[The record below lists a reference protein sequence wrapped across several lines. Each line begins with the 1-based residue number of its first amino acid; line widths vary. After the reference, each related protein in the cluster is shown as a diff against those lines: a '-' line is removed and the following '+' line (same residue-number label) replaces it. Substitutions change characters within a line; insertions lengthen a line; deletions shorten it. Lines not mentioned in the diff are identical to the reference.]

1 MSKTKDKFEPE
12 HTFVV
17 YYTYTRSRT
26 RVIFSDIPIGVKGQV

>member
-26 RVIFSDIPIGVKGQV
+26 RVIFSDIPIGLKGQV